1 MTAGNFRVIAVDGPA
16 ASGKSSVSK
25 ALAGRL
31 GYVYVNTGAMYRA
44 VTWLVLREG
53 VELSDSAAVQ
63 SLLEAT
69 RLEAGIEDTHSCFR
83 VNGVDPGEALVS
95 AEVNSSV
102 SKIASLPCV
111 RNRLVELQRQYGSF
125 CHSVVEGRDIGSV
138 VFPET
143 PAKFYID
150 ASVEVRAARRV
161 GQGINDPVAMRDAMD
176 SARQS
181 SPLTVAK
188 GAWVID
194 SSCMSVGEVV
204 SEMLR
209 LLKPLGISPVEAV
222 GAESISSL

>member
-1 MTAGNFRVIAVDGPA
+1 MTKEKFHVIAVDGPA
-16 ASGKSSVSK
+16 ASGKSSVSR

-53 VELSDSAAVQ
+53 VELFDSAGVRE
-63 SLLEAT
+63 LLEAS
-69 RLEAGIEDTHSCFR
+69 RLEAGIENRQSSFR
-83 VNGVDPGEALVS
+83 VNGMDPGEALVS
-95 AEVNSSV
+95 SEVNSGV

-111 RNRLVELQRQYGSF
+111 RNRLVELQRQYGSI

-150 ASVEVRAARRV
+150 ASVEVRAARRL
-161 GQGINDPVAMRDAMD
+161 GQGINDPVALRDAMD
-176 SARQS
+176 SARLS
-181 SPLTVAK
+181 SPLTVPQ

-194 SSCMSVGEVV
+194 SSEMSVGEVV
-204 SEMLR
+204 SEMLH
-209 LLKPLGISPVEAV
+209 LLKPLGISPIGSVRA
-222 GAESISSL
+222 